1 MRLKDRLAFQQAKWA
16 VVAALVLGLTLG
28 SLQIAWDLS
37 NERDQIHETINSVIR
52 TVEESSAQA
61 AYGLNNQLALRVLTG
76 LFEYKPIV
84 HGAIYA
90 RIDDAVV
97 EKLAEASRPR
107 MAGAPSWLANQLL
120 AGQTEYTVELHDDA
134 TREVVGELRIQI
146 DPQVIASN
154 FLVRVLVV
162 TANSLAWAFFLS
174 IIMFVLLYLTLTRF
188 LQQTSHALAAV
199 DPDNP
204 GTTQLPI
211 PKAHRND
218 ELGQL
223 IFHANRVLERTGQ
236 AIQQRVEIESRLR
249 DSEERFRSFFHNSP
263 IAMSLKDK
271 ELRYV
276 MVNSAFGDIFGIP
289 AHQLLG
295 KRAIDI
301 PGLPATKETLDLDQ
315 KVIQSG
321 KTCQEEITCPFDDGT
336 TKELLTVRFPI
347 AIQEDGQPTM
357 VGSLNVDITSRKHLE
372 LELRRAKETA
382 EFANRAKSSFLA
394 NMSHELRTPLNSI
407 IGYSNVMQEQLFG
420 PVENPRYKE
429 YVDYI
434 HQSGNHLLELI
445 NDILDLSKIEAGA
458 MTLSEERIEI
468 GPLVSS
474 SLRMVEAKAM
484 TGGLKLR
491 ADIPE
496 DIPALWGDTLRIKQV
511 LLNLLSNAIKF
522 TPDGGEIT
530 VNARK
535 RDDNCLQLTVSDT
548 GIGIAKRDHKRILE
562 PFAQVDDI
570 LSRSHEGSGLGL
582 ALVRNLMQEHGGSV
596 ELDSEIDNGTVVTL
610 TFPADRTLAD
620 DEMIT
625 SKVQFP
631 I

>member
-16 VVAALVLGLTLG
+16 VVAALVLGLALG
-28 SLQIAWDLS
+28 SLQIAWDLRH
-37 NERDQIHETINSVIR
+37 EREQIHDTINSVIR

-90 RIDDAVV
+90 RIDDTVV
-97 EKLAEASRPR
+97 EKLAEASRP
-107 MAGAPSWLANQLL
+107 ASNGAPSWLARQLL
-120 AGQTEYTVELHDDA
+120 SGETLYSVELRDSA
-134 TREVVGELRIQI
+134 TDQIIGELRIRI
-146 DPQVIASN
+146 DPEVITSN
-154 FLVRVLVV
+154 FLGRVLIV
-162 TANSLAWAFFLS
+162 TANSLAWAFFVS
-174 IIMFVLLYLTLTRF
+174 IIMFALLYFSLTRF
-188 LQQTSHALAAV
+188 LQQASSALAEV

-204 GTTQLPI
+204 GTTQVPI
-211 PKAHRND
+211 PKSHKQD

-223 IFHANRVLERTGQ
+223 ILHTNRVLEKTGQ
-236 AIQQRVEIESRLR
+236 AIQQRAEIESRLR

-263 IAMSLKDK
+263 IAMSLKDR

-276 MVNSAFGDIFGIP
+276 MVNSAFEDIFGLK
-289 AHQLLG
+289 ARDVLG
-295 KRAIDI
+295 RQGTQIDDMPI
-301 PGLPATKETLDLDQ
+301 ADRIRSMDDHVLESGETIEDEL
-315 KVIQSG
+315 
-321 KTCQEEITCPFDDGT
+321 TCEFQDGSQ
-336 TKELLTVRFPI
+336 KELMTVRFPI
-347 AIQEDGQPTM
+347 SLKPDGTPTM
-357 VGSLNVDITSRKHLE
+357 IGALSVDMTARKHLE

-420 PVENPRYKE
+420 PVENPRYKD

-458 MTLSEERIEI
+458 LTLAEERIEL
-468 GPLVSS
+468 GPLISAS
-474 SLRMVEAKAM
+474 MRMVEAKAM
-484 TGGLKLR
+484 HSGLKLNSTVP
-491 ADIPE
+491 A
-496 DIPALWGDTLRIKQV
+496 DIPALWADTLRVKQV

-522 TPDGGEIT
+522 TPKGGTISVSAMQQADGSL
-530 VNARK
+530 A
-535 RDDNCLQLTVSDT
+535 LQVSDT
-548 GIGIAKRDHKRILE
+548 GIGIAKGDHQRVLD
-562 PFAQVDDI
+562 PFTQVDDV

-582 ALVRNLMQEHGGSV
+582 ALVRNLMQEHGGNV
-596 ELDSEIDNGTVVTL
+596 ELKSDVGEGTTVTL
-610 TFPADRTLAD
+610 TFPPTRTVETE
-620 DEMIT
+620 EMV
-625 SKVQFP
+625 SGHAHFP